1 MPVYLDANPA
11 VSAVWPYQLENGALR
26 DQVEAKD
33 LAAQFGVVA
42 LADGPAYRFT
52 VRPGDQ
58 YRDST
63 GYRCLARALSGNAD
77 RGEGDVDAFGLDFR
91 FPPDAVLPSAGWLLF
106 VEAHGAAYAVANWR
120 LTIRPGWKLMLSFNT
135 GTLNAAGG
143 GTGWTAERQV
153 ATLEPGRDY
162 RLRCLTRWDPDN
174 GEGLLSI
181 LLDGVELVP
190 ADLRTHG
197 TAQETAAGVY
207 VEPYVLVGLYTGSD
221 LSAPL
226 TLHVKRFVYAD
237 TLSEVAA
244 LLDAP
249 PPPPPPVEEP
259 PPPPAP
265 VYVTRAELDDAI
277 TALARAGGDAIAGAV
292 AAERARAEAAEQTL
306 TGRVAKTEGR
316 LTAIYQAALASKTAA
331 FSKQLLTRWP
341 L

>member
-11 VSAVWPYQLENGALR
+11 VSAVWPYQLENGVLAP
-26 DQVEAKD
+26 QVEAKD
-33 LAAQFGVVA
+33 LAAQFGVVH

-63 GYRCLARALSGNAD
+63 GYRCLARALSSVQD

-91 FPPDAVLPSAGWLLF
+91 FPPDAVLPTAGWLLF

-143 GTGWTAERQV
+143 GTGWTPERQV

-181 LLDGVELVP
+181 LLDDVELVP
-190 ADLRTHG
+190 ADWRTHG
-197 TAQETAAGVY
+197 TAQETASGAF

-226 TLHVKRFVYAD
+226 TLLVHRFVYAD
-237 TLSEVAA
+237 ALAEVAA
-244 LLDAP
+244 LLDV
-249 PPPPPPVEEP
+249 PPPPPPVEE
-259 PPPPAP
+259 PPPAP

-277 TALARAGGDAIAGAV
+277 AALARAGGDAIAGAV

-306 TGRVAKTEGR
+306 TGRLARAEGR
-316 LTAIYQAALASKTAA
+316 LAAVYSAAVASKTAA

>member
-1 MPVYLDANPA
+1 MAVYLDANPA
-11 VSAVWPYQLENGALR
+11 VSAVWPYQLENGVLAP
-26 DQVEAKD
+26 QVEAKD
-33 LAAQFGVVA
+33 LAAQFGVVH

-58 YRDST
+58 YRSST
-63 GYRCLARALSGNAD
+63 GYRCLARALSSVQD

-91 FPPDAVLPSAGWLLF
+91 FPPDAVLPTTGWLLF

-135 GTLNAAGG
+135 GTLNTTGG
-143 GTGWTAERQV
+143 GTGWTPERQI

-181 LLDGVELVP
+181 VLDDVELVP
-190 ADLRTHG
+190 ADWRTHG

-207 VEPYVLVGLYTGSD
+207 VEPYLMIGLYTGSD

-226 TLHVKRFVYAD
+226 TLLVPRFVYAD
-237 TLSEVAA
+237 ALAEVAA
-244 LLDAP
+244 LMDAP
-249 PPPPPPVEEP
+249 QPPPVEPEP
-259 PPPPAP
+259 DPAP

-277 TALARAGGDAIAGAV
+277 ASAV
-292 AAERARAEAAEQTL
+292 AAERARAEDAEQTVA
-306 TGRVAKTEGR
+306 GRVALLEER
-316 LTAIYQAALASKTAA
+316 EAALAAAADSTRAQQTGNFKTLATKYA
-331 FSKQLLTRWP
+331 GNRP
-341 L
+341 VG

>member
-1 MPVYLDANPA
+1 MPVFIDANPA
-11 VSAVWPYQLENGALR
+11 ILDGWPKQLENGALR

-33 LAAQFGVVA
+33 LAAQFGVEVV
-42 LADGPAYRFT
+42 DGKRRYRFT

-63 GYRCLARALSGNAD
+63 GYRCLARALSSVQD
-77 RGEGDVDAFGLDFR
+77 RGEGDVDAFALDFR
-91 FPPDAVLPSAGWLLF
+91 FPADAVLPTTGWLLF

-143 GTGWTAERQV
+143 GTGWTPERHV
-153 ATLEPGRDY
+153 ATLVAGRDY
-162 RLRCLTRWDPDN
+162 RLRSLNRWDPDN
-174 GEGLLSI
+174 GEGLLS
-181 LLDGVELVP
+181 LLLNDGEVSEELVP

-226 TLHVKRFVYAD
+226 TLYVERFVYAD
-237 TLSEVAA
+237 TLEELSA

-249 PPPPPPVEEP
+249 SPPPPVEEP
-259 PPPPAP
+259 PPAPAP
-265 VYVTRAELDDAI
+265 VYVTRAELDQALEAFKAAQLDAG
-277 TALARAGGDAIAGAV
+277 AQRDSAIAA
-292 AAERARAEAAEQTL
+292 L
-306 TGRVAKTEGR
+306 SGRLSKAEGR
-316 LTAIYQAALASKTAA
+316 LTAIHAAAVATKTAA
-331 FSKQLLTRWP
+331 FSKALIPRWP